1 MTGKLS
7 CYSKSHP
14 IGTGPGMAW
23 LGNSCPVVKPPPQQG
38 TVDAEIKIP
47 SVENLE
53 PLMSV
58 VLPLKPGVGQNTAM
72 HVSRTV
78 RNFSHLIVTSTQFSF
93 IYFKPSVNFVIA
105 LAVANVDSWL
115 GPQMKM
121 GHPACCQTQ
130 LMQVFVV
137 GVHRL

>member
-7 CYSKSHP
+7 CYSKSRA
-14 IGTGPGMAW
+14 IVTGTGMAW

-58 VLPLKPGVGQNTAM
+58 VLPLKPGVGQNAAM

-78 RNFSHLIVTSTQFSF
+78 RNFSPSHCDLHSVQLHLF
-93 IYFKPSVNFVIA
+93 
-105 LAVANVDSWL
+105 
-115 GPQMKM
+115 
-121 GHPACCQTQ
+121 QTQ
-130 LMQVFVV
+130 CQFFHCISC
-137 GVHRL
+137 G